1 MDNKNIRRNEGGI
14 NMEENIKYLNLLK
27 NSVDADFGKGKE
39 IVKALDDAIQIMQ
52 KSIEK
57 ENKE

>member
-1 MDNKNIRRNEGGI
+1 
-14 NMEENIKYLNLLK
+14 MEENIKYLNLLK

>member
-1 MDNKNIRRNEGGI
+1 MKEIEKDIKNLE
-14 NMEENIKYLNLLK
+14 MIKDMIDTEY
-27 NSVDADFGKGKE
+27 GKGKE
-39 IVKALDDAIQIMQ
+39 IVKALDDAVQMMQ